1 MTGEKQR
8 LWLGIAFVGLLGTLG
23 AQTPAEALRYG
34 NHFFDEGDLNYAEK
48 AYRRGLLQAAKGDT
62 AYRLQHNLG
71 NTIFKQAEAMEAEA
85 QAGRFGEAATVF
97 EQAARSTNDAQKA
110 ANAWYNA
117 GNAWQKRADI
127 LVKDDEKRNTFQ
139 QSIRAYQQALRRNP
153 SDREA
158 QNNLA
163 LAQQK
168 FKKLKP
174 PPPPPASPPPPKPEN
189 QPPTPPPPPPPP
201 AQQPE
206 AQRLLKIL
214 ESEERA
220 TQGKVTRKNSP
231 SPLNGKDW

>member
-23 AQTPAEALRYG
+23 AQTPTEALRFG
-34 NHFFDEGDLNYAEK
+34 NQFFDEGDLSYAEK
-48 AYRRGLLQAAKGDT
+48 AYRRGLLQAAQGDT

-71 NTIFKQAEAMEAEA
+71 NTVFNQAETMDALA

-97 EQAARSTNDAQKA
+97 EQAAKTTNDAQKA

-117 GNAWQKRADI
+117 GNAWQKRADV
-127 LVKDDEKRNTFQ
+127 LGDDADKRNAFQ
-139 QSIRAYQQALRRNP
+139 QSIKAYQQALRRNP
-153 SDREA
+153 ADREA

-174 PPPPPASPPPPKPEN
+174 PPPPPGSPPPPKPEN
-189 QPPTPPPPPPPP
+189 QPPTPPPPP
-201 AQQPE
+201 QQPE

-231 SPLNGKDW
+231 PPLNGKDW